1 MAQNVP
7 AAIVVLLRFTYRQK
21 KNNKQTNKKVIYAM
35 HGTDHVVLL
44 AETTAARIVTCML
57 QKNENHY
64 EFGEMTTLV
73 ASDTRN
79 RSQDH
84 VFGLLKL

>member
-1 MAQNVP
+1 
-7 AAIVVLLRFTYRQK
+7 
-21 KNNKQTNKKVIYAM
+21 M

-57 QKNENHY
+57 QKKENHY